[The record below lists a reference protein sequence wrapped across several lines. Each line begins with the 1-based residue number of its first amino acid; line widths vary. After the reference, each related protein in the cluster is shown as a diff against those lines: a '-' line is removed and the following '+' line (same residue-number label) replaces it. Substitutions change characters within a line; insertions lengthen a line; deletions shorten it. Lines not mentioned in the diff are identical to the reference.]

1 MIPTR
6 RDFSRSD
13 ENRVVALYFYIEKNG
28 IQREFNS
35 VIIVKYVCLRLKFAE
50 KLQNRYIKCTIFALL
65 RLFAFEKLHIQN
77 ARTPYSKMHAR
88 LIEVFE
94 RRQTEKRTEKSWLI
108 RCVGGSENFY
118 ANKIVVAA

>member
-35 VIIVKYVCLRLKFAE
+35 VIIVKCVCLRLKFAE
-50 KLQNRYIKCTIFALL
+50 KLQNRYIKCTVFALL
-65 RLFAFEKLHIQN
+65 RLLAFEKNCI
-77 ARTPYSKMHAR
+77 YKMLER
-88 LIEVFE
+88 LIAKCTLALWIFFTHE
-94 RRQTEKRTEKSWLI
+94 
-108 RCVGGSENFY
+108 
-118 ANKIVVAA
+118 IVKLA